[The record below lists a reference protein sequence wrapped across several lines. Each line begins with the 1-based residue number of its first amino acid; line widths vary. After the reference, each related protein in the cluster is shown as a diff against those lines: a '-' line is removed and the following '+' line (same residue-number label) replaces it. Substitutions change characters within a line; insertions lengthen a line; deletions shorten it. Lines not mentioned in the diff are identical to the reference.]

1 MRKALLLE
9 FNLSIRAKKKSK
21 VPRALLI
28 FSSQCFFQNF
38 PLPFFNRSRMA
49 KTIAFQTTKTISSGI
64 GKELQRYGMRLSD
77 IHYVAPSELRANP
90 INNRLFKEES
100 KGYFERLTNDIK
112 EKGILNPLLAT
123 SNGKLLAGHNRL
135 RIAEELDLPSVPV
148 QYVEETLSEE
158 REKEIIIK
166 DNLLRR
172 QFSSAEWIQL
182 YQQLYPN
189 FEEEIHKEHR
199 GGDRKSTKNIKGN
212 IKGATGT
219 FDTDEALRSDEQISS
234 ALTAKRIASETGQTE
249 NAVKKHLRAYK
260 QKGKTSSNTVQK
272 SSHKSPRTEKIDSEM
287 LSALRTNIKDVL
299 RSNETTRKKA
309 VDVLRAS
316 LKSLEESL

>member
-199 GGDRKSTKNIKGN
+199 GGDRKSTKNIKSA
-212 IKGATGT
+212 IGT
-219 FDTDEALRSDEQISS
+219 FDIEEEQTSS
-234 ALTAKRIASETGQTE
+234 ALTAKRIAKETGQTE

-260 QKGKTSSNTVQK
+260 QKGKTTPNTVQK